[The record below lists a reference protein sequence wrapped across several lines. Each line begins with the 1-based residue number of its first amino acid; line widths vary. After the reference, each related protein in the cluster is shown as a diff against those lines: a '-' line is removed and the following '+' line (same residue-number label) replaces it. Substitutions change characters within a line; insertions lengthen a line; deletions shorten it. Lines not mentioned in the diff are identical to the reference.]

1 VTKQA
6 SGLCAWKIR
15 VRPFVLISLI
25 AILAAPA
32 RPQAARLDPYGQLDG
47 NLTLFTVMAALNA
60 AGYDTALDSPS
71 NHPLRKAVRDYL
83 AQQEIPSIAAL
94 KRFVAAHRPGT
105 PAQELSQYVTWALLS
120 KGPPEFTPARADFP
134 QPPEAAAL
142 SDLAPL
148 MARFYKE
155 ADIESLWR
163 RVQPYYDEALAMYTE
178 PVSEAV
184 LQVNAFLRTPSG
196 GPRGRRFHV
205 FLELLA
211 EPNQALTRAFL
222 DDYIVVV
229 TPSPILRLDEIRH
242 HYIHYMADYYTL
254 RVGEELER
262 IRTLADYALASPI
275 LDPALRDRYTDL
287 AAECFIKAVEARV
300 QRKPALME
308 QALAEG
314 FVLTGAFYDG
324 FSGYLAQEQ
333 PLLQYM
339 PELVKAIDI
348 RKEAARLDQVKF
360 VSARAERTV
369 QVTREV
375 KPPAPTGAARTLEE
389 GEDAIRAR
397 DAAKAQQI
405 FTRALTETQEKALQ
419 ARAYYGLARAAILNR
434 DPEAGDQLFR
444 RVLEMEPDAATRSWS
459 LVYLGK
465 LADSQGDAAAATE
478 FYRQALA
485 VPDLPDQVR
494 REAEQGMQGAFT
506 RHPGPPEPDR

>member
-1 VTKQA
+1 MPVND
-6 SGLCAWKIR
+6 C
-15 VRPFVLISLI
+15 VRPLLLISLI
-25 AILAAPA
+25 AALAAPA
-32 RPQAARLDPYGQLDG
+32 LAQGSKLDPYSQLDG
-47 NLTLFTVMAALNA
+47 NLTLFSVMAALNA
-60 AGYDTALDSPS
+60 SGYDTALDSPS

-83 AQQEIPSIAAL
+83 AQQEIPSLAAI
-94 KRFVAAHRPGT
+94 KRFVAAHQPGT
-105 PAQELSQYVTWALLS
+105 PAQELSQYVSWALLS
-120 KGPPEFTPARADFP
+120 KGPPEFTPARPDFP

-142 SDLAPL
+142 ADLAPL
-148 MARFYKE
+148 MARFYQE
-155 ADIESLWR
+155 ANIESLWQ
-163 RVQPYYDEALAMYTE
+163 RVQPYYDEALASYTE

-222 DDYIVVV
+222 DDYIVVI
-229 TPSPILRLDEIRH
+229 TPSPILRVDEIRH

-275 LDPALRDRYTDL
+275 LDPMLRDRYTDL
-287 AAECFIKAVEARV
+287 VAECFIKAIEARV
-300 QRKPALME
+300 ERKPALME

-314 FVLTGAFYDG
+314 YVLTGAFYDG
-324 FSGYLAQEQ
+324 FSGYLAQER

-339 PELVKAIDI
+339 PDLVKAIDI

-360 VSARAERTV
+360 VSSKAERTV

-389 GEDAIRAR
+389 GEEAIRAR

-405 FTRALTETQEKALQ
+405 FTRALAETQDKAMQ
-419 ARAYYGLARAAILNR
+419 ARAYYGLARAAILSR
-434 DPEAGDQLFR
+434 DPETGDQLFR
-444 RVLEMEPDAATRSWS
+444 RVLEMEPDASTRSWT

-465 LADSQGDAAAATE
+465 LADSQGDAATAKQY
-478 FYRQALA
+478 YREALEVA
-485 VPDLPDQVR
+485 NLPDQVR
-494 REAEQGMQGAFT
+494 REAEQGLQGAFA
-506 RHPGPPEPDR
+506 RNPVPQQPDR